1 MMHFFRL
8 SFLRILTGILVI
20 CGVSWSLGL
29 VQFTT
34 TIPKEIS
41 NDLARTDAIV
51 VLTGGSERI
60 TTGVYLLANGLADKL
75 FISGVGAP
83 VSPLDLISEEFK
95 SPDVIAAKITLG
107 KMAEDTPGNALETR
121 QWVTSEKISSIRV
134 VTAAYHMPRSLR
146 ELEYAMPEIMIIP
159 HPVFPI
165 QVKEKW
171 WRHPGTASLVAS
183 EYTKFLFSGARIRV
197 FRLLSYTSMSNASK

>member
-1 MMHFFRL
+1 MHLSRL
-8 SFLRILTGILVI
+8 SLLRILAGILAI
-20 CGVSWSLGL
+20 CCISWSLGL
-29 VQFTT
+29 VQFST
-34 TIPKEIS
+34 TIPKEIA
-41 NDLARTDAIV
+41 NDSVRTDAIV

-60 TTGVYLLANGLADKL
+60 ATGVYLLANGLADKL

-83 VSPLDLISEEFK
+83 VSPLDLIGEELE
-95 SPDVIAAKITLG
+95 SPHAIAAKITLG
-107 KMAEDTPGNALETR
+107 DMAEDTPGNALETR
-121 QWVTSEKISSIRV
+121 QWVANEKISSIRV

-146 ELEYAMPEIMIIP
+146 ELEYAMPETIIIP

-171 WRHPGTASLVAS
+171 WRHPGTASLIAG

-197 FRLLSYTSMSNASK
+197 FRLLSYTSMPNVSR